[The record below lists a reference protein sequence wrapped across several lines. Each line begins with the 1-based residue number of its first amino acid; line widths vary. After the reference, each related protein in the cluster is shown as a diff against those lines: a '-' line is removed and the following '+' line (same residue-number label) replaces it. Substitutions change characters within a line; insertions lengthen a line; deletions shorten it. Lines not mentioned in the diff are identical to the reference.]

1 MVFESGTSLF
11 ASLYSKVLSK
21 IDVSRVPTGLEDVS
35 KYPNLIAE
43 LMMRGW
49 SDEDLIKISRGNILR
64 VMRDVEEF
72 ARKSKEIGEK
82 PREEWIPD
90 SDVAGV
96 DCRTG

>member
-1 MVFESGTSLF
+1 M
-11 ASLYSKVLSK
+11 
-21 IDVSRVPTGLEDVS
+21 S

-64 VMRDVEEF
+64 VMKSVEEF
-72 ARKSKEIGEK
+72 AKKSNDMGEK
-82 PREEWIPD
+82 PGEEWIPN

-96 DCRTG
+96 NCRTE

>member
-1 MVFESGTSLF
+1 
-11 ASLYSKVLSK
+11 
-21 IDVSRVPTGLEDVS
+21 
-35 KYPNLIAE
+35 
-43 LMMRGW
+43 MRGW